1 MAIQFSK
8 NITNIGVVNSGD
20 KDVVSYVEFEFIS
33 YDDSNQEG
41 TTIQT
46 NETFELETDGRTSS
60 SDGWVAYASLDA
72 ATIEGW
78 LVSDGYRGLPEAVAS
93 IQVNHNSW
101 IDSVLNPPAPPTVD
115 KALPW

>member
-8 NITNIGVVNSGD
+8 TITNIGVVNSGD
-20 KDVVSYVEFEFIS
+20 KDVVSYVEFEFTS

-41 TTIQT
+41 TTIQSS
-46 NETFELETDGRTSS
+46 ETFELETDGRTSS

-72 ATIEGW
+72 ATVEGW
-78 LVSDGYRGLPEAVAS
+78 LGSELTDRIAS
-93 IQVNHNSW
+93 VQANHNGW
-101 IDSVLNPPAPPTVD
+101 INSVLTPPAPATVD

>member
-8 NITNIGVVNSGD
+8 NIINIEVVNSGD
-20 KDVVSYVEFEFIS
+20 KDVVSHVEVEFTS

-41 TTIQT
+41 TTIQSS
-46 NETFELETDGRTSS
+46 ESFELETDGRTSS
-60 SDGWVAYASLDA
+60 SEGWVSYDSLDA

-78 LVSDGYRGLPEAVAS
+78 LGSELTNTITSVQA
-93 IQVNHNSW
+93 NHNGW
-101 IDSVLNPPAPPTVD
+101 INSVLNPPAPANVN

>member
-20 KDVVSYVEFEFIS
+20 KDVVSYVEFQFIS

-41 TTIQT
+41 TTIQSS
-46 NETFELETDGRTSS
+46 ETFELETDGRTSS

-78 LVSDGYRGLPEAVAS
+78 LGSELTDAVTS

-101 IDSVLNPPAPPTVD
+101 INSVLNPPAPPTVD

>member
-20 KDVVSYVEFEFIS
+20 KDVVSYVEFQFIS

-41 TTIQT
+41 TTIQSS
-46 NETFELETDGRTSS
+46 ETFELETDGRTSS

-78 LVSDGYRGLPEAVAS
+78 LGSELTDAVTS

-101 IDSVLNPPAPPTVD
+101 IDSVLNPPAPPTITR
-115 KALPW
+115 AFPW

>member
-8 NITNIGVVNSGD
+8 NITNIDVVNSGD
-20 KDVVSYVEFEFIS
+20 KDIVSRVEVEFTS

-46 NETFELETDGRTSS
+46 NETFELETDGRSS
-60 SDGWVAYASLDA
+60 SSEGWVAYDSLDA
-72 ATIEGW
+72 ATVEGW
-78 LVSDGYRGLPEAVAS
+78 LGSELTDRITSVQA
-93 IQVNHNSW
+93 NHNGW
-101 IDSVLNPPAPPTVD
+101 INSVLTPPVPANVD

>member
-8 NITNIGVVNSGD
+8 NIINIEVVNSGD
-20 KDVVSYVEFEFIS
+20 KDVVSHVEVEFTS

-41 TTIQT
+41 TTIQSS
-46 NETFELETDGRTSS
+46 ESFELETDGRTSS
-60 SDGWVAYASLDA
+60 SEGWVAYDSLDA

-78 LVSDGYRGLPEAVAS
+78 LGSELTNTITSVQA
-93 IQVNHNSW
+93 NHNGW
-101 IDSVLNPPAPPTVD
+101 INSVLNPPAPANVN